1 MCSRGSR
8 PKTGGPWEARLGG
21 MLIRNLPHAPAF
33 DADREFE
40 RQIDQDG
47 G

>member
-1 MCSRGSR
+1 VFRGDC
-8 PKTGGPWEARLGG
+8 PKRVALRNARLGG
-21 MLIRNLPHAPAF
+21 VLIRNLPHAPAF